1 MSGFPK
7 MGHKQQRSNRGAI
20 RSSFETYTR
29 FYGFDD
35 KGIKKL
41 LNVFFSYL
49 VGGGLSFL
57 KILKVNVSKKVWKT
71 LCYINEFKF
80 F

>member
-1 MSGFPK
+1 

-35 KGIKKL
+35 EGIKNL
-41 LNVFFSYL
+41 LNVFL
-49 VGGGLSFL
+49 VTWLEGALAF
-57 KILKVNVSKKVWKT
+57 
-71 LCYINEFKF
+71 
-80 F
+80 